1 MKPTDEANEVLA
13 RRIERTRKTR
23 VVHKHSF
30 NTEFD
35 IQYPTLEYL
44 VYSLQPN
51 YQTAEWA
58 LYLSDYICMLMDV
71 YYTRGMGPGPKGSYS
86 EDRFLNQ
93 SGFGAK
99 KINTYFDDLMAAIW
113 AIEEHNKNMLE
124 PPYSTV
130 TEKGGGEA
138 RRQLCI
144 QIDGRIFTYGKGGG
158 VSYIFEKI
166 ANATGDLEIKAYL
179 MNELER
185 LRKTSGSVQERYAL

>member
-1 MKPTDEANEVLA
+1 MKPMEM
-13 RRIERTRKTR
+13 RKTR
-23 VVHKHSF
+23 VVEKRAFDTS
-30 NTEFD
+30 FD

-44 VYSLQPN
+44 MHRLGTNCQA
-51 YQTAEWA
+51 AEWP
-58 LYLSDYICMLMDV
+58 LYLSHYICMLLDV
-71 YYTRGMGPGPKGSYS
+71 YHTHWMGGGPKGLRREDSY
-86 EDRFLNQ
+86 FNQ

-113 AIEEHNKNMLE
+113 AIEEHNKKMLE
-124 PPYSTV
+124 PPYSTWKLI
-130 TEKGGGEA
+130 TEEDEREA

-166 ANATGDLEIKAYL
+166 ANATSDLEIKAYL